1 MFLSLG
7 AVGHYVHQKYENTQ
21 KSHRKCPFCTRV
33 CALATRWQQ
42 GKGVPNK
49 LELAMYFVTREAC
62 LPASTHTTPAR
73 HIIPSSSCVSKA
85 SRKLN
90 QSIVF
95 CSPIAS
101 GRCIAPVSTLSDT
114 VVVCPCGPCFHSSS
128 SELLGPSNA
137 NFIASPETRRSVA
150 SDLDHDR

>member
-1 MFLSLG
+1 MFLFL
-7 AVGHYVHQKYENTQ
+7 AALAIIFTKNAKNIQKN
-21 KSHRKCPFCTRV
+21 HRKHPFCTRV
-33 CALATRWQQ
+33 CELATRWQQ